1 MVHRTCGGGVDP
13 TAVGGAPV
21 PIGAVHTGGRATTD
35 GVGIAAGGAPVLIG
49 PAGTGARAITRGVGI
64 AVGGDRS

>member
-1 MVHRTCGGGVDP
+1 MAHKTCGGRAGP

-21 PIGAVHTGGRATTD
+21 PIGVARIGGRATMG
-35 GVGIAAGGAPVLIG
+35 GVGIAAGGAPV
-49 PAGTGARAITRGVGI
+49 PVGAVRTWDRATMRGVGV